1 VPEQPKTAARPLPR
15 LEDYPH
21 RVTDI
26 VRYADLDPQGHVNNA
41 VFATYFETGRVA
53 LFRLPD
59 LSIGVPD
66 ATFVLVRS
74 ETDFLR
80 ELRWPGTVEIGSA
93 IAAFGRSSFTVAQ
106 VVFRDGACIAAGRA
120 IMVCIDSRT
129 RRSRLLPEEIVA
141 KLSLW
146 YYRGAGV
153 SK

>member
-1 VPEQPKTAARPLPR
+1 MHRSLPR

-53 LFRLPD
+53 MFRLPD
-59 LSIGVPD
+59 LGIGVPH

-106 VVFRDGACIAAGRA
+106 VVFRDSACIAAGRA
-120 IMVCIDSRT
+120 TMVCMDQKT
-129 RRSRLLPEEIVA
+129 RRSRPLPDDIVRR
-141 KLSLW
+141 LSLW
-146 YYRGAGV
+146 TYRGA
-153 SK
+153 